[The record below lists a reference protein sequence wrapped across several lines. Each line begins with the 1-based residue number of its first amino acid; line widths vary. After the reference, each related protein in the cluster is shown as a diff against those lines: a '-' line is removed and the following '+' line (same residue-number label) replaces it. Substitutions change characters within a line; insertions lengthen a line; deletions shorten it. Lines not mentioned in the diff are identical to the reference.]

1 MTATASLRFASP
13 ASLARLVLA
22 PALLGLALAAQAAGN
37 APTPRPDVAKGEK
50 LYVNGDAARNI
61 TACIACHGALGNSTA
76 PINPKLAAQ
85 HAGYIYKQLRDYKI
99 QPGATK
105 PAREN
110 AVMNGIAAALTSE
123 DMRNIAAYLEAQK
136 LEPSVARNAATAELG
151 QRIYRAGIPS
161 KNVPSCAAC
170 HGPTGAGV
178 PTQYPRIAGQFAEYT
193 EAQLVAWRQGVR
205 KNNAQMEA
213 ISARMSDAEIKAVS
227 DYIAG
232 LR

>member
-1 MTATASLRFASP
+1 MTATASFRSATSS
-13 ASLARLVLA
+13 SLARLVLA
-22 PALLGLALAAQAAGN
+22 PVLLGFALAAQAAGN
-37 APTPRPDVAKGEK
+37 APTPRPDLAKGEK

-61 TACIACHGALGNSTA
+61 TACIACHGALGNSNA

-85 HAGYIYKQLRDYKI
+85 HAGYIYKQLRDYQV
-99 QPGATK
+99 QPGQQR

-161 KNVPSCAAC
+161 KNIPSCAAC